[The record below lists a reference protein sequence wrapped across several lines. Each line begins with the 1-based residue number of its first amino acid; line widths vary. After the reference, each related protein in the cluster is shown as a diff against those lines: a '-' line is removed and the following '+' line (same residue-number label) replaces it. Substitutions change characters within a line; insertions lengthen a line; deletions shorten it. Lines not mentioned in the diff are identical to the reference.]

1 MNCCS
6 WVEAC
11 LNCVSEAQVTWCFG
25 GRRRFS
31 SSQPLRRSFAW
42 HRTTVM
48 SIWDTILGQDSI
60 PCFGSWRTRISTKNQ
75 WKVDPSVLFWAE
87 FLGWDCS
94 SFPLLF
100 REEYDLPVGGSADR
114 VVQSG
119 FLAAFWQIQN
129 ISKIWDSKSAMKL
142 HATPDSKNFLR
153 CRL

>member
-11 LNCVSEAQVTWCFG
+11 LNCVSEAKVTWCFG

-60 PCFGSWRTRISTKNQ
+60 PCFGSWRTGFLKTNGKLIHQCHLCGMKG
-75 WKVDPSVLFWAE
+75 DIVLPFHCW
-87 FLGWDCS
+87 
-94 SFPLLF
+94 F